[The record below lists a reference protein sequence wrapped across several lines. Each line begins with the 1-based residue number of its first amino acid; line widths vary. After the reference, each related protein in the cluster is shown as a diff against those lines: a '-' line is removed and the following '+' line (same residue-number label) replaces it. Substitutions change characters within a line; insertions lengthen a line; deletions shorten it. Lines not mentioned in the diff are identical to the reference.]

1 MYYFITINLVPAA
14 MVVGGLGIPNLT
26 WKFLILCLRKRF
38 LGKNIPMR
46 VIVKELKKL
55 AHGRISKSIQRRYIW
70 SIGHYHYTW
79 QLFSLYLL

>member
-1 MYYFITINLVPAA
+1 
-14 MVVGGLGIPNLT
+14 VGGLGIPNLT

-55 AHGRISKSIQRRYIW
+55 AHGRISKLYNEDKY
-70 SIGHYHYTW
+70 G
-79 QLFSLYLL
+79 QLVTTIIRGNCFLFIYSTHFIMQQVTNYEA